1 MPPRPRLLL
10 LDAVAVIAAY
20 RCGGWVAVCDAYDVI
35 VPATVIH
42 AEAEFYLDREG
53 NRVWIDLRQEL
64 AAGRIR
70 EYAATESEMAATVAI
85 LHPDLRSR
93 IDPGERE
100 ALTYL
105 RTQPVDDLV
114 FVTADGLAIE
124 AAVALDHGERVW
136 PLATVLDRIGH
147 RKPLEYEHTEEYV
160 ARKRRDG
167 GQRIALG
174 RALAPPQAPPS
185 RKKKA

>member
-1 MPPRPRLLL
+1 MPPKPRLLL

-20 RCGGWVAVCDAYDVI
+20 RCGGWAAICATYEVI
-35 VPATVIH
+35 VPAIVIH
-42 AEAEFYLDREG
+42 AEAEFYIDHDG
-53 NRVWIDLRQEL
+53 NRVWIDLQREL
-64 AAGRIR
+64 AEGRIR
-70 EYAATESEMAATVAI
+70 EYAATQSEMAATVAA

-105 RTQPVDDLV
+105 RTQRVDDLV

-147 RKPLEYEHTEEYV
+147 RKTLDYEHTEEYV

-174 RALAPPQAPPS
+174 RALAPPTAPQS
-185 RKKKA
+185 RKKRA